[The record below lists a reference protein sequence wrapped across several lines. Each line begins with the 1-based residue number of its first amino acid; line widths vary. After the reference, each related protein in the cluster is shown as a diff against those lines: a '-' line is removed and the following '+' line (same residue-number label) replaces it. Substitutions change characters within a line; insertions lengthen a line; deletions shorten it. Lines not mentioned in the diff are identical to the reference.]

1 MLEVYKIKYLST
13 NKTIK
18 YLNKNRITSWDQT
31 FYKSEK
37 IAICK
42 ALLPYFVSLILG
54 FAPYFKSNFTVS
66 NDVIPFVNGLCDSIA
81 M

>member
-1 MLEVYKIKYLST
+1 M
-13 NKTIK
+13 
-18 YLNKNRITSWDQT
+18 RIGSL
-31 FYKSEK
+31 SEK

-42 ALLPYFVSLILG
+42 ALLPYFISLILG